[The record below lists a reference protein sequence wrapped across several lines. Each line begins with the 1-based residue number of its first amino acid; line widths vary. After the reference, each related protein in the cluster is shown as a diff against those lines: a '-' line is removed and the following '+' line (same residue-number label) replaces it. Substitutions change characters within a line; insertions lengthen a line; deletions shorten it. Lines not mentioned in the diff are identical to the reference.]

1 MGDGLIGRMLR
12 ALRLD
17 ATLYREVAAPGASTE
32 QAALVLVLAAMGF
45 SFASSSAW
53 LATWLNSGWGPL
65 PVEANVPFVMDL
77 QNVRVIAR
85 TIALM
90 AAWPIW
96 TAGLWLVT
104 RRLIARDLQPPGYG
118 QIARVIA
125 FGQAPGVLG
134 VVLLVFISV
143 VVALFLSSVPVIDY
157 RSDDLDPMPLPALEL
172 VVRAGWIALEVW
184 VFIGTFLA
192 IREGLGLSGGRTLA
206 ALVIVGASLAV
217 LLGLLVTVVSVIA
230 AAVGALPLAFGHGPR
245 VVPALDGS
253 APLEYVAS
261 EIPQVAAFGFDFN
274 LVTGISR
281 NLVNRL
287 GDALAT
293 VI

>member
-1 MGDGLIGRMLR
+1 MGDGFINRLLR

-17 ATLYREVAAPGASTE
+17 PKLYREVAAPGASTE
-32 QAALVLVLAAMGF
+32 QAALVLILAAVGF
-45 SFASSSAW
+45 GFASTGTW
-53 LATWLNSGWGPL
+53 LATWLNSGWGFT
-65 PVEANVPFVMDL
+65 PVSANVPFVVDF
-77 QNVRVIAR
+77 QNGLVIAR
-85 TIALM
+85 AIALT
-90 AAWPIW
+90 AAWPVW
-96 TAGLWLVT
+96 TGGLWLVS
-104 RRLIARDLQPPGYG
+104 RRLAAPGRKPPGYG
-118 QIARVIA
+118 QIARAIA
-125 FGQAPGVLG
+125 FGQVPGVCG
-134 VVLLVFISV
+134 VALLVFMSV
-143 VVALFLSSVPVIDY
+143 IVALFLSNIPVLDHY
-157 RSDDLDPMPLPALEL
+157 SDEVDPMPLPALEL

-184 VFIGTFLA
+184 VFIATFLA

-206 ALVIVGASLAV
+206 ALVIVGASLAL

-230 AAVGALPLAFGHGPR
+230 AAVGAIPLAFGHGPR

-253 APLEYVAS
+253 TPLAYVAS

-281 NLVNRL
+281 NLIDRL